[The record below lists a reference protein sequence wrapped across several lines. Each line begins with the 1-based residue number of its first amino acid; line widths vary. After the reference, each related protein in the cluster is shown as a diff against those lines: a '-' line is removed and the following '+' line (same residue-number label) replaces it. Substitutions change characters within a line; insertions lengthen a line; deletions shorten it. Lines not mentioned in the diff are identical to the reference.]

1 MKAQPMIAVDDV
13 PAASAWYQRVLG
25 LASAHGG
32 DDYEQLVSDGEVVLQ
47 LHAWDAQEHPEL
59 GRRTDTAPGQGVV
72 LWFHDA
78 AIEQAY
84 ARALA
89 AGAPL
94 LQPLHVNP
102 LARHREF
109 ALLDPDGYRV
119 VVAGT
124 HGDLG

>member
-1 MKAQPMIAVDDV
+1 MKARPMIAVADV
-13 PAASAWYQRVLG
+13 PAASAWYQRALG
-25 LASAHGG
+25 LASGHGG
-32 DDYEQLVSDGEVVLQ
+32 DEYEQLVSGGEVVLQ
-47 LHAWDAQEHPEL
+47 LHAWDEREHPEF
-59 GRRTDTAPGQGVV
+59 GRRDDAPRGNGVV

-78 AIEQAY
+78 AIEQAH

-89 AGAPL
+89 AGAEL

-109 ALLDPDGYRV
+109 ALRDLDGYRV

-124 HGDLG
+124 YGDVG